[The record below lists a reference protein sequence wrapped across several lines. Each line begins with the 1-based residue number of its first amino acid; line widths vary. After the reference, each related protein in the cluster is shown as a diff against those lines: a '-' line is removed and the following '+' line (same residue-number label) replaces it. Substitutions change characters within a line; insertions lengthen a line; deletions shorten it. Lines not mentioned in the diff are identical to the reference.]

1 MRLIVVQRR
10 RFRFVCT
17 AAAARR
23 RPSAGSAERL
33 TPAVPVRS
41 VEASGPGF
49 LDCLP
54 RTVIVIGAI
63 ADVCRIAVGGIAA
76 VGRSAIVV
84 SRSAIIAVGAARDR
98 ATDYGASQRARSPTP
113 ASTIT
118 KAPSETS
125 VSPSAA
131 APAAPADLDRT
142 VGNH

>member
-1 MRLIVVQRR
+1 MVLFKKNPAGGSRRFMRLIVVQRW

-63 ADVCRIAVGGIAA
+63 DDVCQIAVGERAA
-76 VGRSAIVV
+76 VGRSAMVV
-84 SRSAIIAVGAARDR
+84 SRSAVRAVR
-98 ATDYGASQRARSPTP
+98 APR
-113 ASTIT
+113 
-118 KAPSETS
+118 
-125 VSPSAA
+125 
-131 APAAPADLDRT
+131 
-142 VGNH
+142 